1 MAATTTTTTTK
12 TTTTTTTAALGSS
25 FNTQNILHVSA
36 VNLNPSL
43 VTTIKILSIAIKLV
57 VIMDKRYYW
66 KYELKSQS
74 FSFPV
79 YFIVKQ
85 YQLEIKYI
93 KINQLVYLLCST
105 WCTKGRFWANN
116 SVWCSVWLTYCNKR
130 EVELRLSLSTVS
142 KCLSHYPWS
151 V

>member
-57 VIMDKRYYW
+57 VIMDKRYY
-66 KYELKSQS
+66 
-74 FSFPV
+74 
-79 YFIVKQ
+79 
-85 YQLEIKYI
+85 
-93 KINQLVYLLCST
+93 
-105 WCTKGRFWANN
+105 
-116 SVWCSVWLTYCNKR
+116 
-130 EVELRLSLSTVS
+130 
-142 KCLSHYPWS
+142 
-151 V
+151 